1 MAKQKQQAKVH
12 KNNIQLETWKQ
23 PKSLFWLLGILL
35 LTIIVFWPS
44 LQNGFTNWDDTY
56 YVTQNT
62 LIKSLSLEHLKG
74 IFTTSERSLY
84 HPFTMLSFA
93 LNYQISELNP
103 FAYHFTNLLFHL
115 INTFL
120 VFYFVYLISE
130 KQTTTALITAVLF
143 GIHPMHVE
151 SVAWVSERKDVLFT
165 CFFLAA
171 ASVYW
176 HYTNS
181 RKPTTY
187 ILALLLFLASLFS
200 KATAVTLPLILLLL
214 DYLKGRK
221 WNMQVV
227 VEKIPFFI
235 LSIIFGL
242 LTIKY
247 QSQGAIGALE
257 EYTFMERIMFAS
269 YGFVMYIVK
278 FFLPLNLSAFYPYPA
293 TENMP
298 FFFKIA
304 PLLAILMVT
313 FAAFSLKKTKIIA
326 FGIAFYAMTVFLTLQ
341 FVSVGGAVMA
351 DRYTYVPYV
360 GLSFIIAYYLNELF
374 NTKQKNNTNIKNIA
388 FATLAIAILMF
399 SYLTFERCKIW
410 ENSETLWT
418 DVIEKN
424 EKVPYAY
431 YNRAIFRHYETKK
444 YEEAMSDYNKAIQLK
459 KDYGDAY
466 YNRGALNYYQ
476 KKDADKALKDYTKAV
491 ELMPEKAE
499 ILHTRG
505 ILYHYTL
512 EKYDL
517 ALADYNRVLEL
528 DKNLDKAYNNRGTLY
543 FNKQKKYDLA
553 LEDFN
558 AAIRLNDKDGQYFM
572 NRSYANYF
580 SGKKDAALKDAAQAK
595 KLGFAVKE
603 SYVEK
608 VKELGTVV
616 EEK

>member
-1 MAKQKQQAKVH
+1 MAKQKQQTKTH
-12 KNNIQLETWKQ
+12 KNNTLKQVQPTWRQ
-23 PKSLFWLLGILL
+23 PKNLIILLGVLL
-35 LTIIVFWPS
+35 LTFIVFWPS

-62 LIKSLSLEHLKG
+62 LIKSLSFEHLKG

-103 FAYHFTNLLFHL
+103 FTYHFTNLLFHL

-130 KQTTTALITAVLF
+130 KQITTALIAAVLF
-143 GIHPMHVE
+143 GVHPMHVE

-171 ASVYW
+171 ASAYW
-176 HYTNS
+176 HYANN
-181 RKPTTY
+181 RKAATY

-200 KATAVTLPLILLLL
+200 KATAVTLPLVLLLL
-214 DYLKGRK
+214 DYYKGKK
-221 WNMQVV
+221 WNMQLII
-227 VEKIPFFI
+227 EKIPFFI
-235 LSIIFGL
+235 LSVIFGL

-247 QSQGAIGALE
+247 QSQGAIGDLE
-257 EYTFMERIMFAS
+257 EFTMIERIMFAS
-269 YGFVMYIVK
+269 YGFVMYIIK
-278 FFLPLNLSAFYPYPA
+278 FFLPFNLSAFYPYPA
-293 TENMP
+293 TESMP

-304 PLLAILMVT
+304 PLLAIAILAL
-313 FAAFSLKKTKIIA
+313 AAFSLKKTKIIA
-326 FGIAFYAMTVFLTLQ
+326 FGVAFYAMTVVLTLQ

-351 DRYTYVPYV
+351 DRYTYVPYI
-360 GLSFIIAYYLNELF
+360 GLSFIIAYYLNKLF
-374 NTKQKNNTNIKNIA
+374 DTKQRKTENLKNIA
-388 FATLAIAILMF
+388 LAGLALAVLVF

-418 DVIEKN
+418 DVIDKN
-424 EKVPYAY
+424 ENVPYAH
-431 YNRAIFRHYETKK
+431 YNRAIYRHYETKK
-444 YEEAMSDYNKAIQLK
+444 YEEAMNDYNDAIKLKSDY
-459 KDYGDAY
+459 GEAY
-466 YNRGALNYYQ
+466 YNRGALHYYQ
-476 KKDADKALKDYTKAV
+476 KKNPENALKDYSRAI
-491 ELMPEKAE
+491 ELMPKKAE

-505 ILYHYTL
+505 ILYHYAL

-528 DKNLDKAYNNRGTLY
+528 DANLDKAYNNRGTLY
-543 FNKQKKYDLA
+543 FNKMKEYDLA
-553 LEDFN
+553 LKDFN
-558 AAIRLNDKDGQYFM
+558 KAIRLNDKDGQYFM

-580 SGKKDAALKDAAQAK
+580 KGNKDAALKDAAQAK
-595 KLGFAVKE
+595 KLGFAVQE

-608 VKELGTVV
+608 VKNLGV
-616 EEK
+616 E